1 MLGFLVTYSKLLH
14 LSLIIFLVLLC
25 LYGHSITFGAY
36 NPIEFKVTLLQ
47 LEQTY
52 GETKEAKDFISELI
66 KGGIQKCFGL
76 C

>member
-1 MLGFLVTYSKLLH
+1 M
-14 LSLIIFLVLLC
+14 LLC